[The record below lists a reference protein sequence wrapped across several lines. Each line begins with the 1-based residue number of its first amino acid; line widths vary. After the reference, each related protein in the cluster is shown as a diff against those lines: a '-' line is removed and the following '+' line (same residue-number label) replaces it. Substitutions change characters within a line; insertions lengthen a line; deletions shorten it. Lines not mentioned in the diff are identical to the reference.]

1 MKYPICIIGGGII
14 GLLIARELHAAG
26 EKVVVFDRR
35 ESGKE
40 SSWAGGGIL
49 SPLYPWRYPDS
60 VTELARLSQ
69 SIYPGLVKELQQNTG
84 IDAEWVRSGLLILGI
99 EDGQKAETWSLKYA
113 NSAKIADA
121 SDIDGIQPGLGG
133 GDAKGFWMPEIA
145 QVRNPR
151 LLAAIKRDLEK
162 KSVEIIENEAVAGFD
177 MVNGELRGLETDKRK
192 IPTDRCIIAAG
203 AWSGKLC
210 AEVGLSVPVKPI
222 RGQMLLYKPKPG
234 LLQRIIL
241 KNNRYLI
248 PRRDGRIL
256 VGSTLED
263 VGFDVRITEAA
274 AADLRETAMKI
285 LPALA
290 DAEVEVQWAG
300 LRPGSPEGVP
310 YIGQHPDVS
319 GLYLCSGHFRNGF
332 VLGPAS
338 ARLAADLVCGNEPVV
353 DPEPYKINGV
363 G

>member
-1 MKYPICIIGGGII
+1 MKHPICIVGGGVI
-14 GLLIARELHAAG
+14 GLLIARELHALG
-26 EKVVVFDRR
+26 ENVMILDRR

-60 VTELARLSQ
+60 VTELARWSQ
-69 SIYPGLVKELQQNTG
+69 TAYPGMVKELQRDTG

-99 EDGQKAETWSLKYA
+99 SDTETAVNWARKFA
-113 NSAKIADA
+113 ISAKNLESGA
-121 SDIDGIQPGLGG
+121 IDEIQSGLGMNAL
-133 GDAKGFWMPEIA
+133 DGFWMPDIA

-151 LLAAIKRDLEK
+151 LLAALKRDLQK
-162 KSVEIIENEAVAGFD
+162 KSIEIVENEAVTGFGIE
-177 MVNGELRGLETDKRK
+177 NGELRHIKTDNRT
-192 IPTDRCIIAAG
+192 ITTDRCIIAAG
-203 AWSGKLC
+203 AWSGDLF
-210 AEVGLSVPVKPI
+210 AQTGLSIPVKPI
-222 RGQMLLYKPKPG
+222 RGQMLLYKAKPG

-263 VGFDVRITEAA
+263 VGFDSSTTEAA
-274 AADLRETAMKI
+274 FQELHETAVEM

-290 DAEVEVQWAG
+290 DVEIEVQWAG
-300 LRPGSPEGVP
+300 LRPGSPAGVP
-310 YIGQHPDVS
+310 YIGQSPEVK

-338 ARLAADLVCGNEPVV
+338 ARLVVDLVLGNTPIV
-353 DPEPYKINGV
+353 DSEPYKIDRV
-363 G
+363 D